1 MHDLELSED
10 QRMIRDMARDF
21 ARREIAPHAQ
31 VWEKA
36 GWIDDALVAQMG
48 ELGLLG
54 MVVPEEWG
62 GSYIDYVAYALA
74 VEEISAGD
82 GATGALM
89 SIHNSVAPSA
99 ASPSPNRRPAPKRT
113 TCAPAPNWWTASG
126 CSTAASSS
134 AAMPSGRSWP
144 LFSR

>member
-31 VWEKA
+31 AWEKA

-82 GATGALM
+82 AATGAPDEHPQF
-89 SIHNSVAPSA
+89 ITDCHT
-99 ASPSPNRRPAPKRT
+99 R
-113 TCAPAPNWWTASG
+113 G
-126 CSTAASSS
+126 
-134 AAMPSGRSWP
+134 
-144 LFSR
+144 